1 MNRPTFLR
9 RSTALLLT
17 LVLMVCAALPG
28 FAAYQMP
35 IQTASDTES
44 VYLFN
49 LDTGKPILRQNSDQQ
64 RYIASLTKMMTALL
78 FLESGKD
85 MNAEITIPTSL
96 TQEFKDIQNANG
108 STMNLRIGETV
119 RRIDLLYGLLVASAN
134 DAASVIASDVSG
146 GDLTAFV
153 AQMNARAKELGCMDT
168 TFSCVHGLYD
178 YGNVSTAEDLAKIA
192 AACYANETYMQAANT
207 LTYTL
212 PATNLH
218 QNERTIKS
226 TNLMLDPE
234 YAYHRDYVRG
244 MKTGFTTLAGRCFV
258 TFAQQDGHTYGLVVL
273 GSDMN
278 NIYRE
283 CAEILDWAFSSF
295 SDRQLV
301 DTETV
306 LTTVPLTK
314 CRTEE
319 AVELY
324 AASNL
329 SGYGHADDEV
339 TFEFSVPESTSATV
353 KEGAV
358 LGTATVYLDGY
369 EMGTVDLVTHKE
381 YVSDFRTDTKATVL
395 LLCALLF
402 ILIALT
408 AVTLAAGGGS
418 LNLKRRKHRR

>member
-49 LDTGKPILRQNSDQQ
+49 LDTGKPI
-64 RYIASLTKMMTALL
+64 LTKMMTALL

-218 QNERTIKS
+218 QNERSIKS

-234 YAYHRDYVRG
+234 YAYHRD
-244 MKTGFTTLAGRCFV
+244 
-258 TFAQQDGHTYGLVVL
+258 
-273 GSDMN
+273 
-278 NIYRE
+278 
-283 CAEILDWAFSSF
+283 
-295 SDRQLV
+295 
-301 DTETV
+301 
-306 LTTVPLTK
+306 
-314 CRTEE
+314 
-319 AVELY
+319 
-324 AASNL
+324 
-329 SGYGHADDEV
+329 
-339 TFEFSVPESTSATV
+339 
-353 KEGAV
+353 
-358 LGTATVYLDGY
+358 
-369 EMGTVDLVTHKE
+369 
-381 YVSDFRTDTKATVL
+381 
-395 LLCALLF
+395 
-402 ILIALT
+402 
-408 AVTLAAGGGS
+408 
-418 LNLKRRKHRR
+418 